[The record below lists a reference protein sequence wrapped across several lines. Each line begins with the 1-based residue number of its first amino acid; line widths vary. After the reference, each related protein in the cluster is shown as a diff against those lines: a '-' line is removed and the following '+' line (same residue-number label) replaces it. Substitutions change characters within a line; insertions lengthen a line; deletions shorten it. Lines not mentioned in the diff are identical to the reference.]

1 MKKGTVLMVDDN
13 LDMLLIGQRIFT
25 KAGFEY
31 LSARSGQEGLD
42 KMAGGTVDLV
52 ILDYMLPDLTGQQF
66 LQALAEEPVYAALRS
81 IPVIVLTARTDYLEE
96 LDAYYA
102 ASLRAI
108 LTKPFGHR
116 ELVNVVDNTLR
127 LEKSLKVWRSAAA
140 APPVAPAA
148 AWPGPAAPASLQTA
162 APLEFPQP
170 QIAAAPVPPIAAAA
184 AVPPEIRATPAPA
197 AMPTARWA
205 DDLRIAATTIARL
218 VAELRQ
224 EMPAGL
230 SEQQHLDLDAV
241 LTSSRRLVRLIEE
254 HLPESELFT
263 STTLMA

>member
-31 LSARSGQEGLD
+31 LSARSGQEGLN
-42 KMAGGTVDLV
+42 KMSGEEVDLV

-66 LQALAEEPVYAALRS
+66 LQALGGEPAYATLRS

-96 LDAYYA
+96 LDPYYA
-102 ASLRAI
+102 ANLRAI

-127 LEKSLKVWRSAAA
+127 LEKSLKSLRQSAAATPAAAAVEAPLPAAA
-140 APPVAPAA
+140 APAP
-148 AWPGPAAPASLQTA
+148 
-162 APLEFPQP
+162 
-170 QIAAAPVPPIAAAA
+170 
-184 AVPPEIRATPAPA
+184 
-197 AMPTARWA
+197 RWA
-205 DDLRIAATTIARL
+205 DDLRIAANTIARL

-224 EMPAGL
+224 ELPAGL

-254 HLPESELFT
+254 HFPASELFT
-263 STTLMA
+263 ETTLTT

>member
-42 KMAGGTVDLV
+42 KMAGGEVDLV

-66 LQALAEEPVYAALRS
+66 LQTLGAEPAYAALRS
-81 IPVIVLTARTDYLEE
+81 IPVVVLTARTDYLEE
-96 LDAYYA
+96 LDPYFAFN
-102 ASLRAI
+102 LRAI

-116 ELVNVVDNTLR
+116 ELVNVVDNVLR
-127 LEKSLKVWRSAAA
+127 LEKSLKGLRQSAAA
-140 APPVAPAA
+140 APAAPAA
-148 AWPGPAAPASLQTA
+148 ASPASPLAAPSL
-162 APLEFPQP
+162 
-170 QIAAAPVPPIAAAA
+170 
-184 AVPPEIRATPAPA
+184 
-197 AMPTARWA
+197 RWA
-205 DDLRIAATTIARL
+205 DDLRIAANTIARL

-224 EMPAGL
+224 ELPAGL
-230 SEQQHLDLDAV
+230 SDQQHLDLDAV

-254 HLPESELFT
+254 HFPASELF
-263 STTLMA
+263 SEPTLTA

>member
-31 LSARSGQEGLD
+31 LSARSGQEGLN
-42 KMAGGTVDLV
+42 KMSGEEVDLV

-66 LQALAEEPVYAALRS
+66 LQALGGEPACATLRS

-96 LDAYYA
+96 LDPYYA
-102 ASLRAI
+102 ANLRAI

-127 LEKSLKVWRSAAA
+127 LEKSLKSLRQSAAATPAAAAVEAPLPAAA
-140 APPVAPAA
+140 APAP
-148 AWPGPAAPASLQTA
+148 
-162 APLEFPQP
+162 
-170 QIAAAPVPPIAAAA
+170 
-184 AVPPEIRATPAPA
+184 
-197 AMPTARWA
+197 RWA
-205 DDLRIAATTIARL
+205 DDLRIAANTIARL

-224 EMPAGL
+224 ELPAGL

-254 HLPESELFT
+254 HFPASELFT
-263 STTLMA
+263 ETTLTT